1 MKIGILTQPLLNNYI
16 GLLQNFA
23 LQKVLTD
30 LGHEALTINVDYS
43 NISNIRKY
51 ASTLKRTLLRIFGK
65 NIAIRTFPTNTEY
78 KIIGQNT
85 KQFVEKNIK
94 TTELIKQKVNEN
106 LLEKY
111 GLNAYVVGSDQVWRP
126 VFSPQQSTYF
136 LDFLINNNSVKKIA
150 YAASFGVNNWEF
162 TNKQTRYFKK
172 LIKLFDAVSVREDT
186 AVDLCKKY
194 FNIDAYHVLDPTML
208 VNKEVYTSLVEE
220 QNIKKSSGDLFAYI
234 LDKNDEKDIIIKNIT
249 KKHHLKYFTVMA
261 NKQLIDVDKNNIVDC
276 VFPSVEEWIRGF
288 MDAKLVITD
297 SFHGTVFSILFNKPF
312 ISIANMGRGLTR
324 IKSLLNLFNL
334 EDRLIFSSDNFNIE
348 SIKPINWDKI
358 NNILVQEKNKS
369 ILFLNK
375 HL

>member
-150 YAASFGVNNWEF
+150 
-162 TNKQTRYFKK
+162 
-172 LIKLFDAVSVREDT
+172 
-186 AVDLCKKY
+186 
-194 FNIDAYHVLDPTML
+194 
-208 VNKEVYTSLVEE
+208 
-220 QNIKKSSGDLFAYI
+220 
-234 LDKNDEKDIIIKNIT
+234 
-249 KKHHLKYFTVMA
+249 
-261 NKQLIDVDKNNIVDC
+261 
-276 VFPSVEEWIRGF
+276 
-288 MDAKLVITD
+288 
-297 SFHGTVFSILFNKPF
+297 
-312 ISIANMGRGLTR
+312 
-324 IKSLLNLFNL
+324 
-334 EDRLIFSSDNFNIE
+334 
-348 SIKPINWDKI
+348 
-358 NNILVQEKNKS
+358 
-369 ILFLNK
+369 
-375 HL
+375 